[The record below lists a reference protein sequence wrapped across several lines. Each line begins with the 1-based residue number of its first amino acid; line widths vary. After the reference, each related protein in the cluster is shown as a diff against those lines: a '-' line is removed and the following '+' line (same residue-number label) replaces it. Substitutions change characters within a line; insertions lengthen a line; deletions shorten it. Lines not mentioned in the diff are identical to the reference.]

1 MKKLIKIVLC
11 TLLVVTLMFVGILLL
26 NNSNFEKMTEYI
38 DSFSAIQKENQLV
51 PKYDD
56 DGSAYF
62 VTDDEFKVMQLTDV
76 HLGGSFLST
85 KDDKKALN
93 AIAAMI
99 ATEQPDLVVVTGDI
113 SFAVPWAATLNN
125 KYAHDM
131 FIRFMENL
139 GVYWTVTFGNHD
151 SEIYDYYTRSDV
163 ADFYSE
169 NSLTY
174 CLFNRGPED
183 VYGECNHMINVRNS
197 DGLITQTVIMMDSNS
212 YTDEDPLGFN
222 WIYDNIHQD
231 QIEWYRSSIEA
242 YNAHNAAILEGG
254 DYSDEEIERYSTV
267 KSLLFMHIPPMETR
281 IAYDEYLAEG
291 DTEDVSFVR
300 GEVGESAPYVYCSM
314 EEDQL
319 FETMLEL
326 GSTKA
331 VFYGHDHLNNIALNY
346 KGIILT
352 YGYSVDYFA
361 YLGIDK
367 TGSQRGCTIITCQPD
382 TSITITHEN
391 YYQDKYVPLYE
402 KEVVDM
408 TK

>member
-99 ATEQPDLVVVTGDI
+99 TTEQPDLVVVTGDI

-139 GVYWTVTFGNHD
+139 GVYWTVAFGNHD

-163 ADFYSE
+163 ADFYSD

-367 TGSQRGCTIITCQPD
+367 TGSQRGCTMITCQPD

-391 YYQDKYVPLYE
+391 YYQDKYQPLYE
-402 KEVVDM
+402 KEIVDM